1 MTASRGLFERKGVT
15 RHSIHH
21 LLEYSEGLADAPDAN
36 RARFLLEH
44 LYQLGWAM
52 QRGDQVIGY
61 VHWALVD
68 NFEWAN
74 GYCPH
79 FGLFAYDQTTG
90 VRTAKGSVATYSSII
105 ASGRVTTDDVAA
117 AAPYVPPPAEC
128 YP

>member
-1 MTASRGLFERKGVT
+1 MVVT
-15 RHSIHH
+15 
-21 LLEYSEGLADAPDAN
+21 ENGLADAPDAN

-61 VHWALVD
+61 IHWALVD

-79 FGLFAYDQTTG
+79 FGLFAYDKTTG
-90 VRTAKGSVATYSSII
+90 ARTAKGSVATYSSII
-105 ASGRVTTDDVAA
+105 DLGQASRRDEVTAAPPYVAA
-117 AAPYVPPPAEC
+117 PSEC